1 VKNSILETDIDTI
14 VARAT
19 IFKEALRKNF
29 KDCLK
34 YINVGNATAQ
44 TNLFFTLPGNIN
56 ISEVHF
62 LETQEKET
70 FNMEYD
76 IPPGMKIL
84 PAIFLGREDKKCQD
98 FYNNNLQHRKL
109 LIFPHRLETPKL
121 ESHQEIIYKITYSLK
136 MVSIQKLSLLMLL
149 SLIKMSFV
157 NIYKTVPPN
166 QIKSFSAKQS
176 QIFNLYLWNIS
187 HLTTYHLSSL
197 ILIPILRKV

>member
-1 VKNSILETDIDTI
+1 IDVLKKVLKNLIKRETSFISREYPVHISVKNSILETDIDTI

-84 PAIFLGREDKKCQD
+84 PA
-98 FYNNNLQHRKL
+98 
-109 LIFPHRLETPKL
+109 
-121 ESHQEIIYKITYSLK
+121 
-136 MVSIQKLSLLMLL
+136 
-149 SLIKMSFV
+149 
-157 NIYKTVPPN
+157 
-166 QIKSFSAKQS
+166 
-176 QIFNLYLWNIS
+176 
-187 HLTTYHLSSL
+187 
-197 ILIPILRKV
+197 